1 MTPETGTRVETR
13 KESTGDAR
21 SGLLLVALAS
31 VAWGTIP
38 LLVRQIQPVPVTIGS
53 GGLELN
59 AAAVVTVFWRVTFAA
74 LTVLLVQT
82 VRGRVRSLF
91 AIDRRTLGALAVN
104 GVLLATHWVLFF
116 SALLLTDVA
125 VAELLTYTGPI
136 YVAALTP
143 LVLKEPYD
151 RRVLVPI
158 LLGLAGML
166 VIVWPHLSAPDD
178 TMEIVGAA
186 MAMLAAVGYALLM
199 LNTKR
204 LLHGISAPVIMFWDS
219 TAAALVLLPLALLL
233 PAPSTGNEWAA
244 LFALGAV
251 YSVAVV
257 FVFMTGLKRVRAD
270 HAAVLMY
277 LEPVSAIVVAAFFLG
292 EPITAAAVF
301 GGAIVISA
309 GVAVARLAP
318 VPSMEGPPVPLD
330 EAFDSAPDG

>member
-1 MTPETGTRVETR
+1 
-13 KESTGDAR
+13 
-21 SGLLLVALAS
+21 

-38 LLVRQIQPVPVTIGS
+38 LLVRQIQPIPVSIGS
-53 GGLELN
+53 GGLELD

-82 VRGRVRSLF
+82 ARRRLGSLF
-91 AIDRRTLGALAVN
+91 AIDRRTLGALALN

-116 SALLLTDVA
+116 SALLLTEVA

-143 LVLKEPYD
+143 LVLREPYD
-151 RRVLVPI
+151 RRVLLPI
-158 LLGLAGML
+158 VLGLVGML

-178 TMEIVGAA
+178 PMEIAGAL

-204 LLHGISAPVIMFWDS
+204 LLHGVSAPVIMFWDS
-219 TAAALVLLPLALLL
+219 AIAAVVLLPLALAL
-233 PAPSTGNEWAA
+233 PAPSTGTEWAA
-244 LFALGAV
+244 LFALGAI

-277 LEPVSAIVVAAFFLG
+277 LEPASAIVFAALLLG
-292 EPITAAAVF
+292 EPITVTAVV
-301 GGAIVISA
+301 GGAIVVGA

-318 VPSMEGPPVPLD
+318 APSVEGPPVPLD
-330 EAFDSAPDG
+330 EAFDTASDG